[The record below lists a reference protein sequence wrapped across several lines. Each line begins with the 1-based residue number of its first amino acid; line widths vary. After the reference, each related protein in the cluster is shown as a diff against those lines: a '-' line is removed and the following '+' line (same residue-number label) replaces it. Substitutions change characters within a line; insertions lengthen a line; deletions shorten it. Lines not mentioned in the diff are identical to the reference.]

1 MSTLPTLPLWLLCDC
16 KKSTLL
22 HSIVSSVEERTAHCV
37 MYISDMSR
45 VISHVRLTIHTC
57 KGSHYIFPLSRG
69 WYSTH
74 YLQRCWRCAY
84 PVLEEMNILCLCSP
98 IVKLIFVPHSS
109 PLPPRWA
116 DRVSH
121 HVGSSTQNSSQ
132 DVFLP
137 AKWKSF
143 TGLFLHICTY
153 IRMYVHT
160 YAYALIYIQQI
171 THG

>member
-57 KGSHYIFPLSRG
+57 KDSHYIFPLSRG
-69 WYSTH
+69 WHSTH

-98 IVKLIFVPHSS
+98 IVKLIFVPHS
-109 PLPPRWA
+109 PPPGGLTECPIMLGVQRRMVHKMSSYLQSG
-116 DRVSH
+116 RVSQ
-121 HVGSSTQNSSQ
+121 V
-132 DVFLP
+132 
-137 AKWKSF
+137 
-143 TGLFLHICTY
+143 
-153 IRMYVHT
+153 RMYVRTYVCT